1 MARPPHP
8 WKIISTTPPRETF
21 RWPLCKISS
30 TLSVDPGPT
39 LTNISGSAYILAVV
53 AQLVECFTGDRARD
67 QGIAVSNLTRGT
79 ALCP

>member
-1 MARPPHP
+1 MAGPPHP
-8 WKIISTTPPRETF
+8 WKNHKYDPALRNS
-21 RWPLCKISS
+21 KISR

-53 AQLVECFTGDRARD
+53 AQLVECFTQDRARD
-67 QGIAVSNLTRGT
+67 RGIAVSNLTRGT